1 MIFCKNT
8 IFAFLLIGAL
18 FCYSHAELYPDE
30 VLIDTTYKEQSSSSK
45 TGLVI
50 GSVLTGIGVV
60 FFIAAATYTP
70 DKEDNKKSNTHTT
83 DCGNSSNNA
92 CLASQFADTFKDFEL
107 DLGGAFWAGIGFIF
121 ALIGVPIL
129 IYNIVKNSFTSD
141 HPIMNDDFVYSPERR
156 NLQKSSVQIQFT
168 PTINFMN
175 SSAGFNATLRF

>member
-30 VLIDTTYKEQSSSSK
+30 VLIDSTYTEQSSSSN

-70 DKEDNKKSNTHTT
+70 KEDNTT
-83 DCGNSSNNA
+83 LKDC
-92 CLASQFADTFKDFEL
+92 L
-107 DLGGAFWAGIGFIF
+107 DGKRCSLVGDLTVPTYTALGVIF
-121 ALIGVPIL
+121 SLIGVPII
-129 IYNIVKNSFTSD
+129 IYNISKNSITPD
-141 HPIMNDDFVYSPERR
+141 HPLMNDDFVFSPGLRKT
-156 NLQKSSVQIQFT
+156 QKSSVQIQFT

-175 SSAGFNATLRF
+175 SSAGFNATLKF

>member
-18 FCYSHAELYPDE
+18 CCYSHAELYPDE
-30 VLIDTTYKEQSSSSK
+30 VLIDTTYQEQSSSSN
-45 TGLVI
+45 TGIVI

-70 DKEDNKKSNTHTT
+70 KEDNTT
-83 DCGNSSNNA
+83 LKDCLDEKRCS
-92 CLASQFADTFKDFEL
+92 LAG
-107 DLGGAFWAGIGFIF
+107 DLTGPTYAALGVIF
-121 ALIGVPIL
+121 SLIGIPII
-129 IYNIVKNSFTSD
+129 IYNFSKNSITPD
-141 HPIMNDDFVYSPERR
+141 HPLMNDDFVYSPKHR
-156 NLQKSSVQIQFT
+156 NPQKSSVQIQFT

>member
-30 VLIDTTYKEQSSSSK
+30 VLIDTTYTEQSSSSN

-70 DKEDNKKSNTHTT
+70 KEDNTT
-83 DCGNSSNNA
+83 LKDCLDGKRCS
-92 CLASQFADTFKDFEL
+92 LAG
-107 DLGGAFWAGIGFIF
+107 DLTAPTYTALGVIF
-121 ALIGVPIL
+121 SLIGVPII
-129 IYNIVKNSFTSD
+129 IYNISKNSITPD
-141 HPIMNDDFVYSPERR
+141 HPLMNDDFVYSPKRR
-156 NLQKSSVQIQFT
+156 NPQKSYVQIQFT
-168 PTINFMN
+168 PTVNFMN

>member
-70 DKEDNKKSNTHTT
+70 EKEDNKKSNTHTT
-83 DCGNSSNNA
+83 DCGNSSSNA

-107 DLGGAFWAGIGFIF
+107 DLGGAFLAGIGFIF

-129 IYNIVKNSFTSD
+129 IYNIGKSSITPN
-141 HPIMNDDFVYSPERR
+141 HPLMNDDFVYSPERR
-156 NLQKSSVQIQFT
+156 NPQKSSVQIQFT